1 MKLLTFVFSVLVIV
15 GCSSK
20 QVQLDEEKKIIQIKC
35 TFGEDTLDTF
45 NNAFTRVYM
54 DTGIYVIDFNFT
66 IEEQQRI
73 ISEIN
78 EVSFFDLPDE
88 LPSKDFVPY
97 FSGLWAGQYCYVLLN
112 NKSKRISW
120 IDYRSYRD
128 SEEYKRL
135 KSVMNIIYNIVRSR
149 KEVEAL
155 PEQVWY

>member
-1 MKLLTFVFSVLVIV
+1 VKIAAVILSAFIII

-20 QVQLDEEKKIIQIKC
+20 QVQLNEGKKIILLKC

-45 NNAFTRVYM
+45 NNTFTRVYR
-54 DTGIYVIDFNFT
+54 DTGIYVIDFNFS

-78 EVSFFDLPDE
+78 GVNFFDLPDE
-88 LPSKDFVPY
+88 LSHQDFVPY
-97 FSGLWAGQYCYVLLN
+97 FSGVWEDQYCYVLLN
-112 NKSKRISW
+112 NKSKRIFW
-120 IDYRSYRD
+120 HDYLSYHD

-135 KSVMNIIYNIVRSR
+135 KSVMNIVYDIVWSR
-149 KEVEAL
+149 KEVREL

>member
-1 MKLLTFVFSVLVIV
+1 MKILAFILSVMIII

-45 NNAFTRVYM
+45 NNTFTRVYR
-54 DTGIYVIDFNFT
+54 DTGVYAIDFNFT

-88 LPSKDFVPY
+88 LPHQDFVPY
-97 FSGLWAGQYCYVLLN
+97 FSGVWEDQYCYVLLN
-112 NKSKRISW
+112 NESKRIFW
-120 IDYRSYRD
+120 IDYLSYSN
-128 SEEYKRL
+128 SEDYKRL
-135 KSVMNIIYNIVRSR
+135 KSVMNIIYEIVRNR
-149 KEVEAL
+149 KEVREL
-155 PEQVWY
+155 PEEVWY

>member
-1 MKLLTFVFSVLVIV
+1 MKIAAVILSAFIII

-20 QVQLDEEKKIIQIKC
+20 QVQLNEGKKIILLKC

-45 NNAFTRVYM
+45 NNTFTRVYR

-78 EVSFFDLPDE
+78 GVNFFDLPDE
-88 LPSKDFVPY
+88 LSHQDFVPY
-97 FSGLWAGQYCYVLLN
+97 FSGVWEDQYCYVLLN
-112 NKSKRISW
+112 NKSKRIFW
-120 IDYRSYRD
+120 HDYLSYHD

-135 KSVMNIIYNIVRSR
+135 KSVMNIVYDIVWSR
-149 KEVEAL
+149 KEVREL